1 MNKKINYIGTI
12 EDPEITEIKK
22 KYIRMS
28 SEMYDY
34 FRCNNKLAKKLILI
48 TYMDRKYM
56 QQFRRETWE
65 KVDNHTYRIQDMI
78 FVKDNI
84 REGESIHII
93 WE

>member
-28 SEMYDY
+28 SEVYDY
-34 FRCNNKLAKKLILI
+34 FRCNNKLSKKLILI
-48 TYMDRKYM
+48 AYMDQKYI
-56 QQFRRETWE
+56 QQFRREILE
-65 KVDNHTYRIQDMI
+65 KIDEHTFRVQQMT
-78 FVKDNI
+78 FVKDNMQ
-84 REGESIHII
+84 EGESIHII